1 MSNNEKGGGVGIC
14 GVVGIVF
21 IILKLCGLI
30 HWSWI
35 WVLSP
40 FWLPVALV
48 IFLIIIAVL
57 KNWIDDG
64 NTPSR
69 YKF

>member
-1 MSNNEKGGGVGIC
+1 MSNNNEKGGGVGIC

-40 FWLPVALV
+40 FWLPVAFV
-48 IFLIIIAVL
+48 ILLIVIAII
-57 KNWIDDG
+57 KNRIED
-64 NTPSR
+64 R
-69 YKF
+69 KYRL